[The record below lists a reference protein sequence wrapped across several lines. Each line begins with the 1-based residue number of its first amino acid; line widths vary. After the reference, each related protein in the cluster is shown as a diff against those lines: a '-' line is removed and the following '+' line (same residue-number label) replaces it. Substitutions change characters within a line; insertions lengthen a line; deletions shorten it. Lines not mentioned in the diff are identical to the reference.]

1 MAELEDEL
9 SRLAATLVSKDEAQA
24 NALKAD
30 DGFDGDES
38 E

>member
-9 SRLAATLVSKDEAQA
+9 SRLAATLMSKGEAQA
-24 NALKAD
+24 NALKAN
-30 DGFDGDES
+30 DGFDDDES